1 LFSHI
6 RRHTHKYKERLESRV
21 NHKGVCCGT
30 LGKNCQRIMQ
40 GQPDEYG
47 FTLIRKNREGERK
60 EGKERREREK
70 KREKERERER
80 EREVTEEWRRVD

>member
-1 LFSHI
+1 
-6 RRHTHKYKERLESRV
+6 
-21 NHKGVCCGT
+21 
-30 LGKNCQRIMQ
+30 MQ